1 MFALYLLLPLL
12 ASVTLAAPT
21 QNQVDLERRQRRPG
35 GHRGSH
41 VRPGP
46 TQVAAITA
54 AAAPIAPAPSAS
66 APSPAPVADAP
77 AGTDVVS
84 PNPVVPS
91 TYAAPDVS
99 DVATAEDLPVS
110 NPPAESGAAD
120 TPADPTSAA
129 VTGAAASSP
138 AAIASA
144 SGATSTSSNGSG
156 AAGSGPVGIGWD
168 NAKNPGAI
176 SSYVD
181 AGLQWWTNWLPQ
193 ADEYPAIEYVPMVW
207 GSGSVPQLKTA
218 MEGWP
223 SGTKYVLSFN
233 EREFLLVQTEITRLT
248 CS

>member
-12 ASVTLAAPT
+12 ASVALAAPT
-21 QNQVDLERRQRRPG
+21 QNQVDLEPRQRRPG
-35 GHRGSH
+35 GHRGSR

-46 TQVAAITA
+46 TQVADITA
-54 AAAPIAPAPSAS
+54 AAAPIPPAPSAYAS
-66 APSPAPVADAP
+66 AAPVVDAP
-77 AGTDVVS
+77 AGTDAAS
-84 PNPVVPS
+84 PILVVPS
-91 TYAAPDVS
+91 TYAAPDAS
-99 DVATAEDLPVS
+99 DVATAEGLPVS
-110 NPPAESGAAD
+110 SPPADSGAAD
-120 TPADPTSAA
+120 TPADPTGAA

-138 AAIASA
+138 PATASA
-144 SGATSTSSNGSG
+144 SGATPTGSSGSG

-223 SGTKYVLSFN
+223 SSTKYVLSFN
-233 EREFLLVQTEITRLT
+233 ERESLYVDTEIPGLIR
-248 CS
+248 S

>member
-12 ASVTLAAPT
+12 ASVTFAAPT
-21 QNQVDLERRQRRPG
+21 QNQVDLEPRQRRPG
-35 GHRGSH
+35 GHRGSR
-41 VRPGP
+41 VRPRP
-46 TQVAAITA
+46 TQVAATTA
-54 AAAPIAPAPSAS
+54 AAAPVAPAPSAYAS
-66 APSPAPVADAP
+66 VAPVVDAP

-84 PNPVVPS
+84 SIPVVPS
-91 TYAAPDVS
+91 TYAAPDAS
-99 DVATAEDLPVS
+99 DVATAEELPVS
-110 NPPAESGAAD
+110 SPPADSGAAD

-144 SGATSTSSNGSG
+144 SGATPTGSSGSG

>member
-21 QNQVDLERRQRRPG
+21 QNQVDLKPRQRRPG
-35 GHRGSH
+35 GHRGSR
-41 VRPGP
+41 VRPAP

-54 AAAPIAPAPSAS
+54 TAAPVAPAPSAS
-66 APSPAPVADAP
+66 SAAPPANAP
-77 AGTDVVS
+77 AGSVVES
-84 PNPVVPS
+84 PVPIVPS
-91 TYAAPDVS
+91 TYAAPDAS
-99 DVATAEDLPVS
+99 DVATAEDLPVAS
-110 NPPAESGAAD
+110 PPAESGTAD
-120 TPADPTSAA
+120 TPADPTVAA

-138 AAIASA
+138 AAISSA
-144 SGATSTSSNGSG
+144 SGATSTGSSGSG

-223 SGTKYVLSFN
+223 SSTKYVLSFN
-233 EREFLLVQTEITRLT
+233 ERESLYVDTEIPGLIR
-248 CS
+248 S